1 MKEKLSGKAILD
13 LVRGFQP
20 SCVVIAGAELDVFTI
35 LHAKPMTAAQLAR
48 RIKGDLWVTGAR
60 MKPTWAD
67 GAAHWPEYLSNG
79 CIRNPRLT
87 GSRLD
92 AVRERSRPPF
102 AISADASGKKR
113 SPRTRAQAPSMK
125 AGVSRF
131 VRGRRWS
138 RSFGRPGLRRW
149 KPTCWIFR
157 PTSPTSTTTGR
168 RFSAVLG
175 RRQVTSCRWIRRAV
189 SC

>member
-60 MKPTWAD
+60 MKPTWAV

-102 AISADASGKKR
+102 AISAGPHR
-113 SPRTRAQAPSMK
+113 SSPATRQ
-125 AGVSRF
+125 
-131 VRGRRWS
+131 S
-138 RSFGRPGLRRW
+138 RSSSTPGTISRTPVHRSSLQEPRPFQAETADSTQSFQGL
-149 KPTCWIFR
+149 
-157 PTSPTSTTTGR
+157 S
-168 RFSAVLG
+168 
-175 RRQVTSCRWIRRAV
+175 
-189 SC
+189 